1 MCIHIGRHKVS
12 GLKYEPAQA
21 FTFACIDL
29 AELTNYRHL
38 RVRFKVIGNAE
49 TMQESDLPT
58 FLIIISSP
66 IIFKRSCTSTR
77 IAARAA
83 RLSQGAQA
91 ALPTLGGPSRSQDP
105 SLQNWQGSRSR
116 TRSSSRPSQCFRV
129 RLQGASP
136 SPATTYTGACTIN
149 RPLRTMHD

>member
-38 RVRFKVIGNAE
+38 RVRFKIIDNVE
-49 TMQESDLPT
+49 TMHESDLPT

-83 RLSQGAQA
+83 RLSRGAQA

-105 SLQNWQGSRSR
+105 SLQNQLIYIQGGGL
-116 TRSSSRPSQCFRV
+116 CCH
-129 RLQGASP
+129 RLPQAATGRHRMPDAESP
-136 SPATTYTGACTIN
+136 NP
-149 RPLRTMHD
+149 